1 MAAKKKTIK
10 KVTRIPDANVT
21 IEVEETEKDEVTPV
35 VEEIKVEE
43 TEEIEVTEKVEEAE
57 KENSEEEEEEETTK
71 KEDSEIVTKTE
82 NEPFS
87 DNPNENDSFS
97 WKKVILFA
105 IIAAAIGFAIVGGY
119 LYLKSGY
126 KVDISRNGDTDKSI
140 EMPTKEPT
148 PTTTAVDKS
157 KYQIEVLN
165 GSGIA
170 GEAANV
176 QEILEDAGFSVGAI
190 GNADSA
196 NYTDTIIAANED
208 VEEEFINELKKALEK
223 RGPVEI
229 EELSSDEDGDV
240 VVTAGSSLNDDATPT
255 P

>member
-10 KVTRIPDANVT
+10 KVTKIPDANVT

-35 VEEIKVEE
+35 VEEVKVEE
-43 TEEIEVTEKVEEAE
+43 TEEVKVAEKVEEPGD
-57 KENSEEEEEEETTK
+57 ENSEKEAANKESSETVA
-71 KEDSEIVTKTE
+71 EKT
-82 NEPFS
+82 NDEPFS

-97 WKKVILFA
+97 WKKMILFA
-105 IIAAAIGFAIVGGY
+105 VIAAVIGFAIVGAY
-119 LYLKSGY
+119 LYFKSGY
-126 KVDISRNGDTDKSI
+126 TVNISKKGEANKSI
-140 EMPTKEPT
+140 VVPTTEPT
-148 PTTTAVDKS
+148 PTPKKVDKS

-190 GNADSA
+190 GNADSSS
-196 NYTDTIIAANED
+196 YTDTVIAANED
-208 VEEEFINELKKALEK
+208 VEEEFINELKETLEK
-223 RGPVEI
+223 RGPVEV
-229 EELSSDEDGDV
+229 EELSSEEDGDV
-240 VVTAGSSLNDDATPT
+240 VVTAGSSLNDEVTPT